1 MTLTRW
7 EPLREF
13 STMQDR
19 LNRMSRLFRESLRSA
34 LQGELAADLVKQPRQ
49 LVVGYFEIGLLKIT

>member
-34 LQGELAADLVKQPRQ
+34 LQGELAADFVMQPRQ

>member
-49 LVVGYFEIGLLKIT
+49 LAVGYSEIGLLKIT